1 LERNP
6 NEHIGPAELARL
18 LEESRWRTGSVD
30 AAETHPHLAACT
42 SCRQQF
48 DELLALDR
56 QLKNTI
62 SGDSPSPHG
71 DCPGNDVWREVAG
84 GLTRPD
90 ETLAPVEHASRCDHC
105 GPLLREA
112 VAEFA
117 ELNRDLTEAE
127 QTQIASLESASADW
141 QQRLA
146 RRITGTQHSGPD
158 QEPKAWWQ
166 WLSVP
171 RLAMAGA
178 SLLAVIVVGSWAVVH
193 RYQVYRNQPAAAE
206 RLLARAYTEKRTLEP
221 RIAGAAYAPLR
232 VSRGPAASF
241 TSRPAPLLKAEA
253 LIASQLESHPDDPA
267 WLQAEAQADLLE
279 GKYDAAVEALRRALE
294 LVPHSPAF
302 LTDLA
307 TAYFQRAQQEDRKD
321 DFGAAYEYLSQALK
335 LQPDDPVALFNRAI
349 VAEDLFLYQ
358 QALDD
363 CDHYLRVDS
372 SSQWAEETRN
382 RANSVRKKLKDHE
395 SKATPLLSP
404 AQIAAGAMPP
414 SEIDQRIEEYL
425 HEAVRSWLPQAFPEG
440 HSQAN
445 ADALQALFFL
455 AELTSQRHGDPW
467 LADLLRGSSAPQVSQ
482 AAAAL
487 ARAAQAN
494 DAGEYGVSRQQAELA
509 ERLFRLSANPAG
521 RLRAR
526 FEQTFAEQMT
536 RKIESCQRQ
545 ATTGLAESETH
556 SYRWL
561 QIQLGLE
568 RGDCSGL
575 LGDLGADEG
584 DVRRAMER
592 ARQSGYGAL
601 YLRAVGFAAGD
612 QRETGNASEAW
623 RLVGTGLDR
632 YWSGQLP
639 ARRGYN
645 LYTEMAHLAE
655 AAARPYLQMEAW
667 RQAAALIESDENLL
681 LRAWAHN
688 YIANAAT
695 AIEQPEIAQ
704 RQYAEA
710 SRLFALSPRT
720 EASRGYALETEIRT
734 ARVEAGLSRFDAAM
748 ERLTS
753 LQDQVR
759 PLSNNYLGQMFYS
772 TLGEVQLR
780 SHHAA
785 EAEQAFR
792 PAMRLAEQNLASLT
806 SETERTSWSKDAAP
820 VYLGLAEAGLMQG
833 REQESLDVFEWY
845 LGAPQRLAAD
855 RRSVINPPM
864 PDPAWLAS
872 RLPLLAKETVLAY
885 AALPDGLAIW
895 VYDDRGIDARWIAK
909 PTKDGLQELAGRF
922 HDLSSDPRS
931 ALTALRRDA
940 RSLYA
945 ALIAPVEQR
954 LVPGRTLV
962 IEAEGWLAD
971 VPFEALLDAQDHYLI
986 ERAPIVHSLGQDLHP
1001 RLRSDA
1007 NISGDLPALV
1017 VGSAAL
1023 SRTDEPIPVPRVDV
1037 EVNTVASGFHSARV
1051 LLGGEATLSAVR
1063 SELPAAAVFHF
1074 AGHSLATSGKMGL
1087 MLEGATGKATSPRL
1101 MDAAVVRQLH
1111 LQNLQLAVLSA
1122 CSTASG
1128 GGSSGFD
1135 SVTNALL
1142 RAGVPHVVASRWVV
1156 DSAPQNFVK
1165 DFYQNALSGQTVSE
1179 AIRVTSRKMLADP
1192 RTSHPYYWSAF
1203 AAYGRP

>member
-1 LERNP
+1 MERNP

-445 ADALQALFFL
+445 ADALQALFF
-455 AELTSQRHGDPW
+455 
-467 LADLLRGSSAPQVSQ
+467 
-482 AAAAL
+482 
-487 ARAAQAN
+487 
-494 DAGEYGVSRQQAELA
+494 
-509 ERLFRLSANPAG
+509 
-521 RLRAR
+521 
-526 FEQTFAEQMT
+526 
-536 RKIESCQRQ
+536 
-545 ATTGLAESETH
+545 
-556 SYRWL
+556 
-561 QIQLGLE
+561 
-568 RGDCSGL
+568 
-575 LGDLGADEG
+575 
-584 DVRRAMER
+584 
-592 ARQSGYGAL
+592 
-601 YLRAVGFAAGD
+601 
-612 QRETGNASEAW
+612 W
-623 RLVGTGLDR
+623 R
-632 YWSGQLP
+632 S
-639 ARRGYN
+639 
-645 LYTEMAHLAE
+645 
-655 AAARPYLQMEAW
+655 
-667 RQAAALIESDENLL
+667 
-681 LRAWAHN
+681 
-688 YIANAAT
+688 
-695 AIEQPEIAQ
+695 
-704 RQYAEA
+704 
-710 SRLFALSPRT
+710 
-720 EASRGYALETEIRT
+720 
-734 ARVEAGLSRFDAAM
+734 
-748 ERLTS
+748 
-753 LQDQVR
+753 
-759 PLSNNYLGQMFYS
+759 
-772 TLGEVQLR
+772 
-780 SHHAA
+780 
-785 EAEQAFR
+785 
-792 PAMRLAEQNLASLT
+792 
-806 SETERTSWSKDAAP
+806 
-820 VYLGLAEAGLMQG
+820 
-833 REQESLDVFEWY
+833 
-845 LGAPQRLAAD
+845 
-855 RRSVINPPM
+855 
-864 PDPAWLAS
+864 
-872 RLPLLAKETVLAY
+872 
-885 AALPDGLAIW
+885 
-895 VYDDRGIDARWIAK
+895 
-909 PTKDGLQELAGRF
+909 
-922 HDLSSDPRS
+922 
-931 ALTALRRDA
+931 
-940 RSLYA
+940 
-945 ALIAPVEQR
+945 
-954 LVPGRTLV
+954 
-962 IEAEGWLAD
+962 
-971 VPFEALLDAQDHYLI
+971 
-986 ERAPIVHSLGQDLHP
+986 
-1001 RLRSDA
+1001 
-1007 NISGDLPALV
+1007 
-1017 VGSAAL
+1017 
-1023 SRTDEPIPVPRVDV
+1023 
-1037 EVNTVASGFHSARV
+1037 
-1051 LLGGEATLSAVR
+1051 
-1063 SELPAAAVFHF
+1063 
-1074 AGHSLATSGKMGL
+1074 
-1087 MLEGATGKATSPRL
+1087 
-1101 MDAAVVRQLH
+1101 
-1111 LQNLQLAVLSA
+1111 
-1122 CSTASG
+1122 
-1128 GGSSGFD
+1128 
-1135 SVTNALL
+1135 
-1142 RAGVPHVVASRWVV
+1142 
-1156 DSAPQNFVK
+1156 
-1165 DFYQNALSGQTVSE
+1165 
-1179 AIRVTSRKMLADP
+1179 
-1192 RTSHPYYWSAF
+1192 
-1203 AAYGRP
+1203 